1 MLALLLSVLLL
12 LLEACAPSLGGKLP
26 GSSDA
31 GTNRAPRVATDGQR
45 FPWDHMRLPQIVVPL
60 HYNLTLHPNMNT
72 LHFTGELHIK
82 VEVLEDTTTIVLHS
96 SELLISGARLSAPG
110 EPQRPLRFLEHPAS
124 EQLALL
130 SDRVLAK
137 GGTYEVQ
144 LEFSANLSDSFHGFY
159 KSSYRTSS
167 GEIRWVTF
175 SML

>member
-12 LLEACAPSLGGKLP
+12 LLEACAPSLGAKLP

-45 FPWDHMRLPQIVVPL
+45 FPWDRMRLPQTVVPL

-72 LHFTGELHIK
+72 LHFTGELLIE

-96 SELLISGARLSAPG
+96 SELLISGAWLSAPG
-110 EPQRPLRFLEHPAS
+110 ELPRPLRFLEHPAS